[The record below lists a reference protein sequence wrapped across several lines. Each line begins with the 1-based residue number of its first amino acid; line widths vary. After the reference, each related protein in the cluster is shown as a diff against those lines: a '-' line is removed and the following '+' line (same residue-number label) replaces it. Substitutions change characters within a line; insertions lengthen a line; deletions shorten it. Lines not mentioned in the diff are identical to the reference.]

1 MTDILV
7 MAALLQVV
15 LLGLWGVA
23 RRVRRLER
31 NTVRPLCYAQVA
43 ALRRNVA
50 GLRGERATVDDE
62 QRQWTRNLMLSVAR
76 TEEEIQAVSG
86 RIDHLSLLL
95 LHQMEQIE
103 KHCGG
108 EETSL
113 AAGLPP
119 PPAET

>member
-7 MAALLQVV
+7 MAALWQVV
-15 LLGLWGVA
+15 LLGLWGVS

-62 QRQWTRNLMLSVAR
+62 QRQWTHNLTLSIAR
-76 TEEEIQAVSG
+76 AQEEIQEVSG
-86 RIDHLSLLL
+86 RIDQLSLLL
-95 LHQMEQIE
+95 LHRMEQIE
-103 KHCGG
+103 QHCAN